1 MPLLLLLCEWYAER
15 LFPIYVLSRPLHT
28 VTPPPTPIPNP
39 SPASFQQLKIWLMEE
54 LTFNYLFCLPC
65 GSVIFTLKVW
75 IEDITNFQWL
85 FGTLFFFVCEVLSPL
100 SQAFFLLW
108 MTYLMIE
115 HTCSFGFIWGLM
127 HLSRWC
133 KLQVHLLDF
142 EPSSGLSKPYKSLGF
157 VPASWT
163 VNVVHILI
171 FIVTWFIIQWC
182 YFYN

>member
-1 MPLLLLLCEWYAER
+1 
-15 LFPIYVLSRPLHT
+15 
-28 VTPPPTPIPNP
+28 
-39 SPASFQQLKIWLMEE
+39 MEE

-75 IEDITNFQWL
+75 IEVITNFIGCL
-85 FGTLFFFVCEVLSPL
+85 EPCFFSFVKFYLHYPRP
-100 SQAFFLLW
+100 W

-115 HTCSFGFIWGLM
+115 HICSFGFIWGLM

-133 KLQVHLLDF
+133 KLQAHLLDF
-142 EPSSGLSKPYKSLGF
+142 EPSSELSKPYKSLGF
-157 VPASWT
+157 VPSWT
-163 VNVVHILI
+163 VNVVHTLI